1 MSAFRP
7 QIVLAITGVIALVIL
22 FSLAQEANRRWQIQR
37 EVSRLEQEVN
47 TMEKSLV
54 ALEQLNEYFRTPD
67 YKERLAREQLNFR
80 APGEKVVLI
89 PEQDGVPV
97 VAAKATHEQKVVS
110 IPLKWWYLFFV
121 DSGTK

>member
-1 MSAFRP
+1 MAAFRP
-7 QIVLAITGVIALVIL
+7 QIVLGVTGVIALLIL
-22 FSLAQEANRRWQIQR
+22 FSLAQEANRRWQVQR
-37 EVSRLEQEVN
+37 EVSRLEREVS

-89 PEQDGVPV
+89 PERDGVPV
-97 VAAKATHEQKVVS
+97 TTAKTPQEPKVMSV
-110 IPLKWWYLFFV
+110 PLKWWYLFFV
-121 DSGTK
+121 DSRNT

>member
-1 MSAFRP
+1 
-7 QIVLAITGVIALVIL
+7 
-22 FSLAQEANRRWQIQR
+22 
-37 EVSRLEQEVN
+37 
-47 TMEKSLV
+47 MEKNIV
-54 ALEQLNEYFRTPD
+54 ELENLNTYFNTD
-67 YKERLAREQLNFR
+67 AYQERLAREKLNYQL
-80 APGEKVVLI
+80 PGEKVVLI